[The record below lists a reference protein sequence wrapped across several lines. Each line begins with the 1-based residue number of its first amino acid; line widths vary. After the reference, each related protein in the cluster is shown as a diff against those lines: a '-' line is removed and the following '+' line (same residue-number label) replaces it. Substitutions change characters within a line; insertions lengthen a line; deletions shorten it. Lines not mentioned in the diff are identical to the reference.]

1 MLFTVS
7 DLWLLCIGL
16 VKQGK
21 SGRVRRE
28 YGGGS
33 CILDS
38 GLLCGR
44 IGKRYPRKE
53 IPLPGSWEGRAATGG
68 RFADLI
74 ISQEVK
80 RRNENERYDLFRL
93 WYFD

>member
-7 DLWLLCIGL
+7 DLWLLCIGM
-16 VKQGK
+16 VEQGK
-21 SGRVRRE
+21 PGGVRRE

-33 CILDS
+33 CIFDS

-53 IPLPGSWEGRAATGG
+53 IPLPGSWEGQAAAGG
-68 RFADLI
+68 PHSDYSTKGGAA
-74 ISQEVK
+74 QCG
-80 RRNENERYDLFRL
+80 
-93 WYFD
+93 